1 MVKCV
6 KLPVIQVCT
15 AFGGILPGS
24 LRGQNRVVPR
34 MKNSIFTIAT
44 LVKKRWE
51 IYSLFRIFTM
61 RSQMWTTGDENAGT
75 AACNLILDFFVISFF
90 STEIKAY
97 FPQVRV
103 GQCCLR
109 EREVD

>member
-1 MVKCV
+1 MVKCF

-15 AFGGILPGS
+15 AFGGILPGG
-24 LRGQNRVVPR
+24 LRGQNRVVSR
-34 MKNSIFTIAT
+34 MKSSIFTIST
-44 LVKKRWE
+44 LVKKRSE
-51 IYSLFRIFTM
+51 IYSLFEIFTV
-61 RSQMWTTGDENAGT
+61 RSQMWITGDENAGM
-75 AACNLILDFFVISFF
+75 AACNLIIDFFVISYF

-103 GQCCLR
+103 GQCCLG